1 MIGLIVAALLFTWI
15 YLTQFSGLRYVPLM
29 ALAGIP
35 TAIALLSVRL
45 VIDRQA
51 IALGLIEGYVV
62 FLVVIGGGVIV
73 ARWVRSGFGGK
84 RSGA

>member
-1 MIGLIVAALLFTWI
+1 MIGLMVAALLFTWI

-45 VIDRQA
+45 VVDKQA
-51 IALGLIEGYVV
+51 IILRLIEGYVV
-62 FLVVIGGGVIV
+62 FLVVIGGGVII
-73 ARWVRSGFGGK
+73 VRSVSRGMRGGT
-84 RSGA
+84 

>member
-45 VIDRQA
+45 VVDKQA
-51 IALGLIEGYVV
+51 IILRLIEGYVV
-62 FLVVIGGGVIV
+62 FLVVIGGGVII
-73 ARWVRSGFGGK
+73 ARSVSRGMRGGT
-84 RSGA
+84 